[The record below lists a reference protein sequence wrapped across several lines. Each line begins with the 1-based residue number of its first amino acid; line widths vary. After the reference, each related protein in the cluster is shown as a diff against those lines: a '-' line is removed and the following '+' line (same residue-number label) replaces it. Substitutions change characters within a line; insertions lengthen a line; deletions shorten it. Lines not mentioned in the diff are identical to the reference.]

1 MTRLTLAAQSL
12 AGGILMLSWVIVPA
26 LVLWS
31 VE

>member
-1 MTRLTLAAQSL
+1 MRTLTLAAQCL

-26 LVLWS
+26 LVMWS

>member
-1 MTRLTLAAQSL
+1 MRTLTLAAQCF

>member
-1 MTRLTLAAQSL
+1 MTRLTLAAQCF

-26 LVLWS
+26 VVLWS